1 MLNGLSSG
9 VDFADNFNTK
19 LTIFFQTIYDQE
31 LDGQPNI
38 VREKVPF
45 QLCRKAMQ
53 EFRSRRIPVSPDSM
67 QELCAKL
74 QAGEYPPAYQCL
86 YQGHCTWD
94 MPALRRR
101 SGRGR
106 SGRSTPLP
114 SVTNIK
120 QGAVIFGDADLIKNI
135 SEEAPFFFADATFR
149 CTPRTARVLSL
160 RASQVI

>member
-1 MLNGLSSG
+1 
-9 VDFADNFNTK
+9 
-19 LTIFFQTIYDQE
+19 
-31 LDGQPNI
+31 
-38 VREKVPF
+38 
-45 QLCRKAMQ
+45 MQ

-114 SVTNIK
+114 SVTKIK
-120 QGAVIFGDADLIKNI
+120 QWAVIFGDADLINNI
-135 SEEAPFFFADATFR
+135 SEEATFFFADATFR